1 MFINTSR
8 GFCLTLALL
17 FIGFIW
23 TSFQPQAPYVTFAGT
38 VGLAFGALA
47 GKRLAQ
53 KAGWAQSEENE
64 NEEIR

>member
-8 GFCLTLALL
+8 GFIITLALL

-23 TSFQPQAPYVTFAGT
+23 TTFKPEAPYTTFAGAA
-38 VGLAFGALA
+38 GLAFGALA

-53 KAGWAQSEENE
+53 KADWAQKEGGE
-64 NEEIR
+64 